1 MLAGRVASI
10 RLVAMH
16 ADQLHILACKLF
28 FYIARI
34 IRSILVAMHADQLS
48 SDTNHCKCNLVELA
62 IDLTV
67 IIPGSLPPW
76 LHGNYSQDTELR

>member
-1 MLAGRVASI
+1 MHCSIMLAEKYYFYHAGSRVASI

-16 ADQLHILACKLF
+16 ADQLHILASMLF

-48 SDTNHCKCNLVELA
+48 LDTNHCKCNLVK
-62 IDLTV
+62 V
-67 IIPGSLPPW
+67 
-76 LHGNYSQDTELR
+76 